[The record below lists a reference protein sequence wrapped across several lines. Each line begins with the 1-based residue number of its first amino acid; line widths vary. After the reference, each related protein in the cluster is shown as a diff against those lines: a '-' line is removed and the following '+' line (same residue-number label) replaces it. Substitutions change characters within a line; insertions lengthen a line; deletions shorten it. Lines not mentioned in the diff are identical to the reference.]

1 MGAERHAK
9 SAKRLWQAALRA
21 TGHPLAEKLSHQLGR
36 ADHSYFVF
44 NLKFKPYLS
53 GWLTTPEKSAILL
66 L

>member
-1 MGAERHAK
+1 K

-44 NLKFKPYLS
+44 NLKFKLS
-53 GWLTTPEKSAILL
+53 LNLNISFAERCSGRRSEAAR
-66 L
+66 